1 MRYFTVL
8 LLFFLLATAGCTP
21 RYVDV
26 RGEKFEMISEREEKE
41 LVEHARLSMKT
52 ISKKLPPQ
60 DMKIIDSQA
69 PEVRFIYSGD
79 RYGRAIVRWQF
90 PRYEA
95 GVDYEGQLMTEY
107 MTSTVF
113 TREKLP
119 EVVDFRRRTPRR
131 SALPGKRGR

>member
-1 MRYFTVL
+1 
-8 LLFFLLATAGCTP
+8 
-21 RYVDV
+21 
-26 RGEKFEMISEREEKE
+26 
-41 LVEHARLSMKT
+41 MKT

-131 SALPGKRGR
+131 SALPGNRGR